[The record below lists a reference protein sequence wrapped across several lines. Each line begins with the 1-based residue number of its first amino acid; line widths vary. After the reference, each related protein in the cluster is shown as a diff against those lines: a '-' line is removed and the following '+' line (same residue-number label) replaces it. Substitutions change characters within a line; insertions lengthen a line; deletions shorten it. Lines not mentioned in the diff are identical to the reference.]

1 MFTNLANELGHHL
14 VWNFEMIS
22 LERENTSVAFQKQN
36 PRRTV
41 KPMVFFRKK
50 CEISWKHSYYPH
62 GKLLQFANLK
72 MAI

>member
-41 KPMVFFRKK
+41 KPMVFFFEKNVR
-50 CEISWKHSYYPH
+50 YP
-62 GKLLQFANLK
+62 GNI
-72 MAI
+72 AITLMVNCYSLRT